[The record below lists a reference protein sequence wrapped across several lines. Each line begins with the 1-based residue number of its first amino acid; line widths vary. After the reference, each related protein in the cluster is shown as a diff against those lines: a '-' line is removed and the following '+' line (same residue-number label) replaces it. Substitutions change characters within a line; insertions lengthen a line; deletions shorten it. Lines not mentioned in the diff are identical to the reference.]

1 MQYRYA
7 VMHAGTLGI
16 QNSKADSLSVPE
28 ELGLHSDTNTIQH
41 ISDTLSLKKKK
52 LGTVVCIYTSGAPM
66 ERQGAGTTESP
77 ETYRPALLANIA
89 INNKRFLDFKYRNI
103 QKNLQHL
110 YSRND

>member
-52 LGTVVCIYTSGAPM
+52 VGHSGM
-66 ERQGAGTTESP
+66 
-77 ETYRPALLANIA
+77 
-89 INNKRFLDFKYRNI
+89 
-103 QKNLQHL
+103 HL
-110 YSRND
+110 YVWCTYGETGGRHNRITRNLETSFTSKYSYKQQEIP